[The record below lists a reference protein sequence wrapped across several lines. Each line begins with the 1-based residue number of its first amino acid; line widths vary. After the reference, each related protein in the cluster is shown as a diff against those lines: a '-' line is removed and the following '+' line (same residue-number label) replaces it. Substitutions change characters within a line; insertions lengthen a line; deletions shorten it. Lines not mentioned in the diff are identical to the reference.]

1 MKYHRIH
8 GSVIESCDRERSV
21 YVNSCSKST
30 IIRLLYR
37 FYEPKEGRVLVGGV
51 PVNDITLNSLRK
63 QIAIVPQDCV
73 LFNSTIYHNVAYGN
87 LNATREEVENAAD
100 MAGLTSAINV
110 MPRGWDTEVGER
122 GLKLSGGQV
131 AWRGDEFGEGEGK
144 GKGLFVLVE

>member
-1 MKYHRIH
+1 MQ
-8 GSVIESCDRERSV
+8 SVLYREVPLHSVHSQPATSLYNGVCSVVTESCERVLCMYFNPS
-21 YVNSCSKST
+21 SKST

-51 PVNDITLNSLRK
+51 PVSDITLNSLRK

-87 LNATREEVENAAD
+87 LNASREEVENAAD
-100 MAGLTSAINV
+100 MAGLTSAINM

-122 GLKLSGGQV
+122 GLKLSGGL
-131 AWRGDEFGEGEGK
+131 W
-144 GKGLFVLVE
+144 

>member
-1 MKYHRIH
+1 M
-8 GSVIESCDRERSV
+8 
-21 YVNSCSKST
+21 
-30 IIRLLYR
+30 
-37 FYEPKEGRVLVGGV
+37 VGGV

-122 GLKLSGGQV
+122 GLKLSGEQV
-131 AWRGDEFGEGEGK
+131 AWGRGKGRRVDEFGEGEGN